1 MARRLSI
8 LDLAT
13 FAAAIV
19 FVISSCPRFRPAKK
33 SIKGSS
39 DMEFDL
45 PNTTVPAYVEAKVMN
60 DDPNVRAAGAS
71 VEAATVY
78 TTYADVEASYVA
90 RSLEAY
96 QKRIC
101 QMRGGISTV
110 LCRQFVSGAMFLSK
124 LQSSSGIDSS
134 Q

>member
-1 MARRLSI
+1 MARRLPI

-19 FVISSCPRFRPAKK
+19 FVMSSCPRFKPAKK
-33 SIKGSS
+33 SVNGSG

-45 PNTTVPAYVEAKVMN
+45 PSTTVPAYVEAKVMK

-101 QMRGGISTV
+101 QIRGEISTV
-110 LCRQFVSGAMFLSK
+110 LCHQFVSEAMFLSK
-124 LQSSSGIDSS
+124 LQSSSDMSSS